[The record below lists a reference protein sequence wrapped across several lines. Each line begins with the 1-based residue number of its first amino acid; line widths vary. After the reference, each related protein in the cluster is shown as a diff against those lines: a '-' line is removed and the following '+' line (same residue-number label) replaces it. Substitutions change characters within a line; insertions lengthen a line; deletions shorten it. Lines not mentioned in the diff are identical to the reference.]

1 MELKLI
7 RKYKKEDYT
16 IGHLLIEGMY
26 FSDCLEDKVR
36 TLNSIADKV
45 HGKTAIPEGRYKITL
60 DVKSNKFSKYEFYHN
75 VCGGYLPRLLK
86 VPFFD
91 GILLHVADGYKGAD
105 LLEGCIGVGK
115 NKIKGGLLY
124 GKEVFTELYAKLEQ
138 AKKRGETIW
147 ITIS

>member
-1 MELKLI
+1 MELRLH
-7 RKYKKEDYT
+7 RKYKKDNYT
-16 IGHLLIEGMY
+16 IGHLYVEGLY
-26 FSDCLEDKVR
+26 FCDTLEDKVR
-36 TLNSIADKV
+36 QLNSLSDKV
-45 HGKTAIPEGRYKITL
+45 YGETAIPQGRYRITL
-60 DVKSNKFSKYEFYHN
+60 DIKSNKFAQYSFYKD
-75 VCGGYLPRLLK
+75 VCNGYLPRLMS

-91 GILLHVADGYKGAD
+91 GILLHIADGYKGAD

>member
-1 MELKLI
+1 MELRLH
-7 RKYKKEDYT
+7 RKYLKDSYT
-16 IGHLLIEGMY
+16 IGHLLVEGIY
-26 FSDCLEDKVR
+26 FCDTIEDKVR
-36 TLNSIADKV
+36 PLHSLADKV
-45 HGKTAIPEGRYKITL
+45 HGQTAIPKGRYRIVL
-60 DVKSNKFSKYEFYHN
+60 DVKSNKFSKYSFYQEICN
-75 VCGGYLPRLLK
+75 GYLPRLAS

-91 GILLHVADGYKGAD
+91 GILLHVADGYRGAD

-124 GKEVFTELYAKLEQ
+124 GKEVFAELYAKLEQ